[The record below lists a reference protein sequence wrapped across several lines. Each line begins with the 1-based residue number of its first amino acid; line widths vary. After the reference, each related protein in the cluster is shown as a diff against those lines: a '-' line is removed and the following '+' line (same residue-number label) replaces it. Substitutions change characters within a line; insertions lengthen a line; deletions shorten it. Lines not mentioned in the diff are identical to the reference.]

1 MWRLAILFG
10 VMASASA
17 QAAECTISTARYK
30 NDSLAWFLTFKPV
43 PQFSPA
49 TQTAAFIIE
58 LPNSGVTLEG
68 AVHRPNGFGSPL
80 WSISGP
86 CQPSRA
92 DSCTFAEGDGTAI
105 YGNYAAKVGWLDDKR
120 GAIAPEQVILP
131 RLAAS
136 LWYSAYR
143 NNEFETEAPSSDV
156 FSLTGCDY

>member
-1 MWRLAILFG
+1 MWRMAIVLALMVSG
-10 VMASASA
+10 AA

-30 NDSLAWFLTFKPV
+30 NDDLAWFLSFKPV
-43 PQFSPA
+43 PKFSA
-49 TQTAAFIIE
+49 TNQTAAFIIE
-58 LPNSGVTLEG
+58 LANSGITLEG

-86 CQPSRA
+86 CEPGGTQI
-92 DSCTFAEGDGTAI
+92 CTFVEDNGTAI
-105 YGNYAAKVGWLDDKR
+105 YGSYAAKVGWLDDTR

-143 NNEFETEAPSSDV
+143 GDEFTTEGTSGDV
-156 FSLTGCDY
+156 FTLTGCD

>member
-10 VMASASA
+10 VMVPGAA

-30 NDSLAWFLTFKPV
+30 NDGLAWFLSFKPV
-43 PQFSPA
+43 PHFSA
-49 TQTAAFIIE
+49 ANQTAAFIIE

-86 CQPSRA
+86 CQPGDA
-92 DSCTFAEGDGTAI
+92 ESCTFVEGDGTAI
-105 YGNYAAKVGWLDDKR
+105 YGNYAAKVSWLDDTR

-136 LWYSAYR
+136 LWYSVYR
-143 NNEFETEAPSSDV
+143 NNEFETEAGSSDV
-156 FSLTGCDY
+156 FSLTGCN